1 MPMRAP
7 WGVGNSC
14 GVCLTL
20 GSGACFCGVAW
31 SGRVL
36 DRAWRVGRGVE
47 DVCLALW
54 PAGSSANRRLI
65 MGYVKAMVLSV
76 VVALGC
82 CLGVAASASAEGGP
96 LYGYLENGVAE
107 LLKSGKTLT
116 VLAHAVTNQLLGNS
130 AAVIECS
137 SLHLLP
143 GAYLLGG
150 SPGKNFEQILYSGC
164 IVVGFP
170 KCDPL
175 SLNEPLGSIQTLPL
189 ESELVFLTKA
199 GAIELNPDESGTL
212 FRPANG
218 VTHFAEITAHELPV
232 ENDKECPASLASGAH
247 SLVKGEVILKNDNP
261 LVHSESHELLAPK
274 TAILSYFLGH
284 TGEEKTIKK
293 LEAFGLAAKY
303 LGTSLVDVTLLNS
316 NTSLSFWIC
325 P

>member
-1 MPMRAP
+1 
-7 WGVGNSC
+7 
-14 GVCLTL
+14 
-20 GSGACFCGVAW
+20 
-31 SGRVL
+31 
-36 DRAWRVGRGVE
+36 
-47 DVCLALW
+47 
-54 PAGSSANRRLI
+54 

-107 LLKSGKTLT
+107 LLQPGKTLT

-130 AAVIECS
+130 AAVIECT

-150 SPGKNFEQILYSGC
+150 SPGKDFEQILYSGC
-164 IVVGFP
+164 IVVGSP

-175 SLNEPLGSIQTLPL
+175 SLGEPLGSIQTEPL
-189 ESELVFLTKA
+189 ESELVFLTEK

-218 VTHFAEITAHELPV
+218 GTHFAEITAHELPV
-232 ENDKECPASLASGAH
+232 ENDKECPPSLASGAH
-247 SLVKGEVILKNDNP
+247 TTVKGEVILKNDEP
-261 LVHSESHELLAPK
+261 LVHSVSHELLAPK
-274 TAILSYFLGH
+274 TAITKYFLGH
-284 TGEEKTIKK
+284 TGEERKPKS
-293 LEAFGLAAKY
+293 LEAFGTTAKY
-303 LGTSLVDVTLLNS
+303 LGNTLVDVTLLGSSTN
-316 NTSLSFWIC
+316 LSFWIC